1 MVFSNKKGFAFI
13 EILLALGIVLF
24 LYYFLAKVYMAS
36 SAGDKNTKKIL
47 TEQGI
52 DTSGGKSTLQAVT
65 DKIHDLNE
73 KELERAKQIEDIEV
87 K

>member
-1 MVFSNKKGFAFI
+1 MIFSSKKGFAFI

-24 LYYFLAKVYMAS
+24 LYYFFAKAHMAGPV
-36 SAGDKNTKKIL
+36 GDKNTKKIL

-52 DTSGGKSTLQAVT
+52 DTSADKSTLQAVT
-65 DKIHDLNE
+65 DKIHDLNK

>member
-24 LYYFLAKVYMAS
+24 LYYFLAKAYMVNP
-36 SAGDKNTKKIL
+36 AGDKNTKKIL

-52 DTSGGKSTLQAVT
+52 DASGGKSTLQAVT

-73 KELERAKQIEDIEV
+73 KELERAKQMEDIEV

>member
-1 MVFSNKKGFAFI
+1 MIFSSKKGFAFI

-24 LYYFLAKVYMAS
+24 LYYFLAKAYMAGP
-36 SAGDKNTKKIL
+36 AGDKNTKKIL

-52 DTSGGKSTLQAVT
+52 DTSGGKSTLHAVT